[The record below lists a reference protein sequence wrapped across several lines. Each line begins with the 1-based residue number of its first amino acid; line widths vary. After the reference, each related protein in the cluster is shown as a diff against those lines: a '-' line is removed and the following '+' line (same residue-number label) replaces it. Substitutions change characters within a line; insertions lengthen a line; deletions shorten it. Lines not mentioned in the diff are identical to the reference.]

1 MLYKIFINEQ
11 EIGTSLLESG
21 DPPMGVASGL
31 IRLNNIS
38 IRVLESRLLQI
49 ESTQSTDGVTNCHEP
64 GVVRVIHPDGFEL
77 SGQGSVIENCLELEE
92 CYVTILGIH
101 HEMYE
106 KLFLHHI
113 EKYRNNF
120 KYVHRTKR

>member
-1 MLYKIFINEQ
+1 
-11 EIGTSLLESG
+11 
-21 DPPMGVASGL
+21 MGVASGL

-38 IRVLESRLLQI
+38 IRALESMLLQI
-49 ESTQSTDGVTNCHEP
+49 ESTQSIDGVINCHEP
-64 GVVRVIHPDGFEL
+64 GVVKVIHPDGFEL
-77 SGQGSVIENCLELEE
+77 SGQGSVIENFLELEE
-92 CYVTILGIH
+92 CHVTILGIH

-120 KYVHRTKR
+120 KYIFLSQRFQTLQHDKI